1 MTTTRAAIEQ
11 ALADDFRMNAYY
23 FGFNYTGMAPIDK
36 ILSAVASAGK
46 AYLSTSDWNDENQNY
61 GHSGETPVDWIQN
74 AADEAMV
81 AVKALIADHDAEK
94 KALEDEL
101 VRVRERFGKVLV
113 AIDDAWANYERMGE
127 VCPFEGQPMIYA
139 ATLEEIHNVAI
150 DAALSPTTTNKKEL

>member
-11 ALADDFRMNAYY
+11 ALAAGPTDGPWIARQEFANRWRIEQVAEDGFIPLSVGLACTTILEVGVTNHNTAANA
-23 FGFNYTGMAPIDK
+23 GLMASCNP
-36 ILSAVASAGK
+36 
-46 AYLSTSDWNDENQNY
+46 
-61 GHSGETPVDWIQN
+61 
-74 AADEAMV
+74 AAIRQ
-81 AVKALIADHDAEK
+81 LLADHDAEK

-150 DAALSPTTTNKKEL
+150 DAALSPTTTNKKES

>member
-1 MTTTRAAIEQ
+1 MSRICDTC
-11 ALADDFRMNAYY
+11 N
-23 FGFNYTGMAPIDK
+23 NTGK
-36 ILSAVASAGK
+36 IIRHNWARGGTEERECYSCREG
-46 AYLSTSDWNDENQNY
+46 
-61 GHSGETPVDWIQN
+61 P
-74 AADEAMV
+74 
-81 AVKALIADHDAEK
+81 DAET

-150 DAALSPTTTNKKEL
+150 DAALSPTTTNKKES

>member
-11 ALADDFRMNAYY
+11 ALAA
-23 FGFNYTGMAPIDK
+23 GPIPGPWYVKDIK
-36 ILSAVASAGK
+36 GYCTDEIHTSHPDWQREGTHRSFVTSADHAHGHDTQIFSQCARYIASV
-46 AYLSTSDWNDENQNY
+46 N
-61 GHSGETPVDWIQN
+61 P
-74 AADEAMV
+74 AAITQ
-81 AVKALIADHDAEK
+81 LLADHDAEK